1 MLDQMKLKLFPT
13 MELITVVNE
22 LLSELNKRKQYI
34 IDWENPDMYLN
45 HLEYHSASGIL
56 PGGDIDPARGDGSD
70 NVYCFLVRWR
80 KMQERIDEILNLIDG
95 QLSIVADNPIE
106 ESYKVRTLASYV
118 QALNGL
124 LVAQKSYKEEQK

>member
-13 MELITVVNE
+13 MELIATVNE

-56 PGGDIDPARGDGSD
+56 PGGGIDPARGDGSD
-70 NVYCFLVRWR
+70 NVYCFFSEVE
-80 KMQERIDEILNLIDG
+80 KDAGED
-95 QLSIVADNPIE
+95 
-106 ESYKVRTLASYV
+106 
-118 QALNGL
+118 
-124 LVAQKSYKEEQK
+124 